1 MTNPATHA
9 LVATRMTAEEAQ
21 SDFRRFRATAE
32 RVLER
37 EATELK
43 GLFDNAA
50 ARAGAAAQTEPSAA
64 DRPSASWQEA
74 TGFESEL
81 VGRLGRMFDLTVIAR
96 RGPRGSSHDT
106 VQAALLETGR
116 PLLLAPPAVPATLGE
131 AVLLAWNASPQAA
144 RAVASALPFL
154 RRAGR
159 VTIMSVGNGPEPGP
173 TADQLARSLAWHGIA
188 AEVRRIEQG
197 SQRVRD
203 ILLSEAAA
211 MAANLLVLGAY
222 SHSRMRQVVF
232 GGVTEHMLDYA
243 ELPVLMTY

>member
-1 MTNPATHA
+1 MSYRTILVPMGQRDNAQSALEAAFLVARRFAGHVHGLHVLPDVTNPATHA

-32 RVLER
+32 RVLQR
-37 EATELK
+37 DATELRN
-43 GLFDNAA
+43 LFNEAA
-50 ARAGAAAQTEPSAA
+50 SRVGASEQTEPSGA
-64 DRPSASWQEA
+64 DRPSASWQEV

-144 RAVASALPFL
+144 RAVSSALPFL
-154 RRAGR
+154 RQAVR
-159 VTIMSVGNGPEPGP
+159 VTIMSVGNGPEPEP

-188 AEVRRIEQG
+188 A
-197 SQRVRD
+197 
-203 ILLSEAAA
+203 
-211 MAANLLVLGAY
+211 
-222 SHSRMRQVVF
+222 
-232 GGVTEHMLDYA
+232 
-243 ELPVLMTY
+243 